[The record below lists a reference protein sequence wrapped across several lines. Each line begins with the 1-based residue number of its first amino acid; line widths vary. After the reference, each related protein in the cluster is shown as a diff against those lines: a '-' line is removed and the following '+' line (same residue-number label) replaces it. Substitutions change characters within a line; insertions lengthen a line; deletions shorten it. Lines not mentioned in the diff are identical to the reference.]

1 MRRRLGFV
9 LVLVLAAA
17 SPAAAKDGA
26 QAHLLAPLPSHPA
39 PGTFINVR
47 WTVDVPGADGKRVAF
62 AAIGMLVTLR
72 GSNGASA
79 VATAPQTHGP
89 PYSARIRVP
98 LGGIRAIRFG
108 LRGYSTLHRTANIFF
123 PLR

>member
-9 LVLVLAAA
+9 LVLMLAAA

-26 QAHLLAPLPSHPA
+26 QAHLLAPLPTHPA
-39 PGTFINVR
+39 PGTFITVR
-47 WTVDVPGADGKRVAF
+47 WTVDVPGANGKRVAF
-62 AAIGMLVTLR
+62 GAIGMFVTLR
-72 GSNGASA
+72 GRNGASA

-108 LRGYSTLHRTANIFF
+108 LHGYSTLHRTANIFF